1 MREFAQMTVWDN
13 AAVKSGRAWRRA
25 SARVMALLAGL
36 FMAYGAASAA
46 ALDGQDKAY
55 LVGPQDVL
63 EILVWEEKD
72 LQRTVLI
79 RPDGRFSF
87 PLVGEVE
94 AAGRTPGEIQK
105 EISERI
111 KKYIPNPV
119 VTVLVTEVASY
130 KIYVIGQVKQ
140 AGEFKV
146 GRYLDVMQALALA
159 GGLTPFAAEDKIII
173 LRRHN
178 DAESV
183 IPFRYDEVK
192 KGRNLESNVILQRG
206 DVLIVP

>member
-1 MREFAQMTVWDN
+1 MTTTRWKSAEFMKTLGFSIAAWAALCLAIAAPAA
-13 AAVKSGRAWRRA
+13 AAV
-25 SARVMALLAGL
+25 
-36 FMAYGAASAA
+36 
-46 ALDGQDKAY
+46 LDGQDNAY

-63 EILVWEEKD
+63 EILIWEEKD
-72 LQRTVLI
+72 LQRTVLV

-87 PLVGEVE
+87 PLVGEVV
-94 AAGRTPGEIQK
+94 AAGRPPEEIQK

-140 AGEFKV
+140 SGEFKV

-159 GGLTPFAAEDKIII
+159 GGLTPFATEDKIIV
-173 LRRHN
+173 LRRER
-178 DAESV
+178 DTESV

-192 KGRNLESNVILQRG
+192 RGRNLESNIILQRG
-206 DVLIVP
+206 DVVIVP

>member
-1 MREFAQMTVWDN
+1 MTTMQWKKNPAPATVIIAWVTALWLAIAMPAP
-13 AAVKSGRAWRRA
+13 AAV
-25 SARVMALLAGL
+25 
-36 FMAYGAASAA
+36 
-46 ALDGQDKAY
+46 LDGQDNAY

-63 EILVWEEKD
+63 EILIWEEKD
-72 LQRTVLI
+72 LQRTVLV

-87 PLVGEVE
+87 PLVGEVV
-94 AAGRTPGEIQK
+94 AAGRSPEEIQK
-105 EISERI
+105 EITERI

-140 AGEFKV
+140 SGEFKV

-159 GGLTPFAAEDKIII
+159 GGLTPFATEDKIIV
-173 LRRHN
+173 LRRDR
-178 DAESV
+178 DAQAV

-192 KGRNLESNVILQRG
+192 RGRNLESNILLQRG
-206 DVLIVP
+206 DVVIVP